1 MSNWSKSGMKN
12 EVISILYDLE
22 QALKERPMTFI
33 CSDVVL
39 HDTVTKIDY
48 WVANGRGAGKVHHP
62 FELKFGYFGSRKFHK
77 MVDAWKAQWLS
88 EKYNRDVVNIVNRR
102 RGC

>member
-1 MSNWSKSGMKN
+1 MKN

-88 EKYNRDVVNIVNRR
+88 EKYNEEEDAKQMAIDFASGVS
-102 RGC
+102 